1 MLQRC
6 SVGLSSSHRP
16 EWHSQDSK
24 GVLRANLKLE
34 SEDTSSQTLESYSN
48 TMGLGSLI
56 QKMDS

>member
-1 MLQRC
+1 MFSRSLQF
-6 SVGLSSSHRP
+6 SQA